1 MAGGGKVSGRRH
13 ETDAAGLAAGNFTL
27 GPDPGE
33 HVARA
38 FVHASLAIEFT
49 AFAILDSPG
58 ELPAENRSPAR
69 PGD

>member
-49 AFAILDSPG
+49 AFAIPASPG